1 MNELGACPSVEEP
14 GTRNVKEARLERRSP
29 RRGQSAAQVVNL
41 TREQTLVTKGRLANS
56 FWSRFRGLMGN
67 DGLQA
72 GEGLLIVPCN
82 SIHTHFMRFPIDVLY
97 VGSDCEVVGIDHAL
111 RPWRFGRIHRGA
123 RFVLELPAGTAK
135 ATNTQVGDRLEVTGC
150 SLTRS

>member
-1 MNELGACPSVEEP
+1 MYLGTSKQ
-14 GTRNVKEARLERRSP
+14 GRSP
-29 RRGQSAAQVVNL
+29 VQVRNL
-41 TREQTLVTKGRLANS
+41 TRGRALVTSGRLADR

-72 GEGLLIVPCN
+72 GEGLVILRCN

-150 SLTRS
+150 SLTRF

>member
-1 MNELGACPSVEEP
+1 
-14 GTRNVKEARLERRSP
+14 
-29 RRGQSAAQVVNL
+29 
-41 TREQTLVTKGRLANS
+41 
-56 FWSRFRGLMGN
+56 MGS

-72 GEGLLIVPCN
+72 GEGLLIVRCN

-123 RFVLELPAGTAK
+123 RFVLELPPGTAK

>member
-1 MNELGACPSVEEP
+1 M
-14 GTRNVKEARLERRSP
+14 R
-29 RRGQSAAQVVNL
+29 VVNL
-41 TREQTLVTKGRLANS
+41 NREQTLVTKGRLANS
-56 FWSRFRGLMGN
+56 FWSRFRGLIGR

-72 GEGLLIVPCN
+72 GEGLLIVRCN

>member
-1 MNELGACPSVEEP
+1 M
-14 GTRNVKEARLERRSP
+14 ARKRARRVQSP
-29 RRGQSAAQVVNL
+29 VRIVNL
-41 TREQTLVTKGRLANS
+41 NREQNLITKGRLADT
-56 FWSRFRGLMGN
+56 FWPRFRGLIGR
-67 DGLQA
+67 DGLQD

-82 SIHTHFMRFPIDVLY
+82 SIHTHFMRFAIDVLY
-97 VGSDCEVVGIDHAL
+97 VGADGEVVGIDHSM

-135 ATNTQVGDRLEVTGC
+135 ATDTQVGDRLEVTGC

>member
-1 MNELGACPSVEEP
+1 VRQNGA
-14 GTRNVKEARLERRSP
+14 AR
-29 RRGQSAAQVVNL
+29 AQPVHIVNL
-41 TREQTLVTKGRLANS
+41 TREQSLVTRGRLADS
-56 FWSRFRGLMGN
+56 FWSRFGGLMGS
-67 DGLQA
+67 DGLRA
-72 GEGLLIVPCN
+72 GEGLLIGRCN

-97 VGSDCEVVGIDHAL
+97 VGSDGEVVGIDHAL

>member
-1 MNELGACPSVEEP
+1 M
-14 GTRNVKEARLERRSP
+14 R
-29 RRGQSAAQVVNL
+29 VVNL
-41 TREQTLVTKGRLANS
+41 TREQTLITKGRLADS
-56 FWSRFRGLMGN
+56 FWSRFRGLIGTN
-67 DGLQA
+67 GLQA
-72 GEGLLIVPCN
+72 GEGLLIARSN
-82 SIHTHFMRFPIDVLY
+82 SIHTHFMRFAIDVLY

-123 RFVLELPAGTAK
+123 RFVLELPPGTAK